1 MGKKKTC
8 GWQRIK
14 YNRRSEFEEK
24 YDIFNTPS
32 HMHPNTKHKANKTLL
47 PSSYW
52 LPRETF
58 SAPSSSNSWNST
70 SQGSSPLQL
79 KNSHWVR
86 VLEVQAREKETNQ
99 VVICDENTQRFQS
112 KFQPLKYFREKM
124 QKAGSA
130 HEVCRSAGT
139 SEWRS
144 RLRF

>member
-1 MGKKKTC
+1 M
-8 GWQRIK
+8 IL
-14 YNRRSEFEEK
+14 
-24 YDIFNTPS
+24 NTPS
-32 HMHPNTKHKANKTLL
+32 HMHPNTKHKAKQNSLAQFILDYLERHSLHLL
-47 PSSYW
+47 FPQIHETPLAKARPLSSA
-52 LPRETF
+52 E
-58 SAPSSSNSWNST
+58 
-70 SQGSSPLQL
+70 
-79 KNSHWVR
+79 KSHQVR
-86 VLEVQAREKETNQ
+86 VLEVLLVEKETNQ